1 MSFDFSSFDKKVDV
15 AGLMNDVQE
24 AEKNQPTGDY
34 PEIPKGKYE
43 VSFKNIEV
51 RTTKDG
57 RPMLSADAVILE
69 GDFKKSHLFMNRVL
83 FGTKN
88 DANMIASAV
97 GWLKTLGVKDMNI
110 AFEGYGKFAE
120 LVMDIMEEIDGNFEY
135 LIEYDPKAFNTISIK
150 EVFETE

>member
-1 MSFDFSSFDKKVDV
+1 MSFDFSSFDKKVNIE
-15 AGLMNDVQE
+15 GLMSDIQE

-43 VSFKNIEV
+43 VTFKNIEV

-69 GDFKKSHLFMNRVL
+69 GEFKKSHLFMNRVL

-97 GWLKTLGVKDMNI
+97 GWLKTLGTTKDI
-110 AFEGYGKFAE
+110 AFEGYGKFSE
-120 LVMDIMEEIDGNFEY
+120 LVMDIMEEVDGNFEY
-135 LIEYDPKAFNTISIK
+135 LIEYDPKAFNNISIK